1 MNELEQLKCENE
13 RLRKEMQMLTDRLEA
28 SRAKCELI
36 AGDLQE
42 TEKKLLQ
49 AQAENDTF
57 RYCISRIFGDARG

>member
-1 MNELEQLKCENE
+1 MNELESLKCENE
-13 RLRKEMQMLTDRLEA
+13 CLKKELQTLTDRLEA

-42 TEKKLLQ
+42 TEKKLLK

-57 RYCISRIFGDARG
+57 RYCISHIFGDARG

>member
-13 RLRKEMQMLTDRLEA
+13 RLRKEIQMLTDRLEA

-49 AQAENDTF
+49 VQSGNDIF
-57 RYCISRIFGDARG
+57 RYCISHIFGE